1 VIANLESPAKSKGL
15 NQESVM
21 DVKEKTNDKPK
32 ARTLVVGL
40 GEVGAALASIL
51 DRKETVLRHD
61 LDRVKID
68 EPIGTMHLCIPFQS
82 PHQFETVA
90 LGYINRFQPA
100 LTIINSTVLPGTT
113 RSIAGKSS
121 SAVAYSPV
129 RGKHVRMEQDLVHY
143 YKFVAAPAR
152 ADADNAE
159 AHFQA
164 AGMKTRRMA
173 EVESLELAKLA
184 ETTYFG
190 VCIAFAQEMNRY
202 AERVGGD
209 YSEAIDFFEEV
220 DFLPRQRYFPGFI
233 GGHCV
238 IPNIKLLL
246 QIAPSQ
252 ALEAILDSNERRASE
267 LQSRVSATAEAV
279 SKSRE
284 SDPAKVLADR
294 Q

>member
-1 VIANLESPAKSKGL
+1 
-15 NQESVM
+15 M
-21 DVKEKTNDKPK
+21 DVKEEKNGKPK

-40 GEVGAALASIL
+40 GEVGGALAAVL

-61 LDRVKID
+61 LDRVKIE

-90 LGYINRFQPA
+90 LGYISRFKPD
-100 LTIINSTVLPGTT
+100 LTIINSTVIPGTT
-113 RSIAGKSS
+113 RSIAEKSG

-129 RGKHVRMEQDLVHY
+129 RGKHVKMEQDLLHY
-143 YKFVAAPAR
+143 VKFVAAPER
-152 ADADNAE
+152 AAAASAE

-164 AGMKTRRMA
+164 AGMKTRRMT

-209 YSEAIDFFEEV
+209 YSESIDFFEEV

-246 QIAPSQ
+246 QIAPSN
-252 ALEAILDSNERRASE
+252 ALEAILDSNERRANE
-267 LQSRVSATAEAV
+267 LESRAGAAAEAA

-284 SDPAKVLADR
+284 SEPAKVLADR

>member
-1 VIANLESPAKSKGL
+1 MDLNEQANGKL
-15 NQESVM
+15 
-21 DVKEKTNDKPK
+21 KP
-32 ARTLVVGL
+32 RTLVVGL
-40 GEVGAALASIL
+40 GEVGAALAAIL

-61 LDRVKID
+61 LDRVKIE

-90 LGYINRFQPA
+90 LGYMSRFTPA

-113 RSIAGKSS
+113 RSIAEKSGRP
-121 SAVAYSPV
+121 VAFSPV
-129 RGKHVRMEQDLVHY
+129 RGKHVRMEQDLMRY
-143 YKFVAAPAR
+143 FKYVAAPNR
-152 ADADNAE
+152 ATAASAE
-159 AHFQA
+159 AHFRA
-164 AGMKTRRMA
+164 AGMKTRQMA

-209 YSEAIDFFEEV
+209 YSEAIDFFDEV
-220 DFLPRQRYFPGFI
+220 DFLPRQHYFPGFI

-252 ALEAILDSNERRASE
+252 ALEAILDSNERRANE
-267 LQSRVSATAEAV
+267 LASRASTGTQTACHSSFPEQ
-279 SKSRE
+279 
-284 SDPAKVLADR
+284 AKVLADR
-294 Q
+294 

>member
-1 VIANLESPAKSKGL
+1 
-15 NQESVM
+15 M
-21 DVKEKTNDKPK
+21 DVKAETKEKPK

-40 GEVGAALASIL
+40 GEVGGALAAVL
-51 DRKETVLRHD
+51 DRKEIVLRHD
-61 LDRVKID
+61 IDRVKIED
-68 EPIGTMHLCIPFQS
+68 PIGTMHICIPFQT
-82 PHQFETVA
+82 PHQFETVS
-90 LGYINRFQPA
+90 LGYITRFQPA

-113 RSIAGKSS
+113 RSIAGKSA

-129 RGKHVRMEQDLVHY
+129 RGKHVRMEQDLLHY
-143 YKFVAAPAR
+143 CKFVAAPSR
-152 ADADNAE
+152 ADAASAE

-173 EVESLELAKLA
+173 EVESLEVAKLA

-190 VCIAFAQEMNRY
+190 ACIAFAQEMNRF
-202 AERVGGD
+202 AESVGGD
-209 YSEAIDFFEEV
+209 YSESIDFFEEV

-252 ALEAILDSNERRASE
+252 ALEAILDSNERRAIE
-267 LQSRVSATAEAV
+267 LESRAGATAEAV
-279 SKSRE
+279 SSSRE
-284 SDPAKVLADR
+284 SEPAKVLAGR
-294 Q
+294 

>member
-1 VIANLESPAKSKGL
+1 
-15 NQESVM
+15 M
-21 DVKEKTNDKPK
+21 DVKKENEPSK
-32 ARTLVVGL
+32 ARTLVVGI
-40 GEVGAALASIL
+40 GEVGSALAAVL
-51 DRKETVLRHD
+51 ERKEPVLRHD
-61 LDRVKID
+61 LDRVKIE
-68 EPIGTMHLCIPFQS
+68 EPIGTMHLCVPFQS

-90 LGYINRFQPA
+90 LGYIDRFKPA

-113 RSIAGKSS
+113 RSLARKSQNP
-121 SAVAYSPV
+121 VAFSPV
-129 RGKHVRMEQDLVHY
+129 RGKHVRMEQDLLRY
-143 YKFVAAPAR
+143 FKYVAAPDRLWA
-152 ADADNAE
+152 ANAE
-159 AHFQA
+159 VHFRA

-209 YSEAIDFFEEV
+209 YSEAVEFFDEV

-246 QIAPSQ
+246 QIAPSP
-252 ALEAILDSNERRASE
+252 ALEAIVESNELRASE
-267 LQSRVSATAEAV
+267 LESGTDDRSDSKHRDSAAQ
-279 SKSRE
+279 
-284 SDPAKVLADR
+284 AKVLADR
-294 Q
+294 

>member
-1 VIANLESPAKSKGL
+1 MDLKTET
-15 NQESVM
+15 NQ
-21 DVKEKTNDKPK
+21 KPK
-32 ARTLVVGL
+32 TRTLVVGL
-40 GEVGAALASIL
+40 GEVGGALAAVL
-51 DRKETVLRHD
+51 DRKEPVLRHD

-68 EPIGTMHLCIPFQS
+68 DPIGTMHICIPFQS

-90 LGYINRFQPA
+90 LGYISRFQPT

-113 RSIAGKSS
+113 RSIAEKSG

-129 RGKHVRMEQDLVHY
+129 RGKHVRMEQDLLHY
-143 YKFVAAPAR
+143 CKFVAAPNR
-152 ADADNAE
+152 ADAASAE

-164 AGMKTRRMA
+164 AGMKTRRMT
-173 EVESLELAKLA
+173 EVESLELGKLA

-190 VCIAFAQEMNRY
+190 ACIAFAQEMNRY

-209 YSEAIDFFEEV
+209 YSESIDFFDEV

-252 ALEAILDSNERRASE
+252 TLEAILDSNERRAIE
-267 LQSRVSATAEAV
+267 LESRDRATAESV
-279 SKSRE
+279 SNSRE
-284 SDPAKVLADR
+284 PEPAKVLAGR

>member
-1 VIANLESPAKSKGL
+1 
-15 NQESVM
+15 M
-21 DVKEKTNDKPK
+21 DVKEEKNGVPK

-40 GEVGAALASIL
+40 GEVGGALAAVL

-61 LDRVKID
+61 LDRVKIE

-90 LGYINRFQPA
+90 LGYISRFKPA
-100 LTIINSTVLPGTT
+100 LTIINSTVIPGTT
-113 RSIAGKSS
+113 RSIAEKSG

-129 RGKHVRMEQDLVHY
+129 RGKHVKMEEDLLHY
-143 YKFVAAPAR
+143 VKFVASPKRTAA
-152 ADADNAE
+152 ASAE

-164 AGMKTRRMA
+164 AGMKTRRMT

-209 YSEAIDFFEEV
+209 YSESIDFFEEV

-246 QIAPSQ
+246 QIAPSN
-252 ALEAILDSNERRASE
+252 ALEAILDSNERRANE
-267 LQSRVSATAEAV
+267 LESRAGAAAEAV

-284 SDPAKVLADR
+284 SGSAKVLADR